1 MARSAKASKAK
12 GRRLQN
18 YVRDML
24 RDVYSQLHEDDI
36 KSQTMGMTG
45 EDIVRSPA
53 AKEVCAFSFECK
65 NVERLQMW
73 QAIEQCE
80 TNCTIPHVPAVVFK
94 KNGKEPYVAI
104 PFTVFCDMLQF
115 ENEGRVSEQKEPTPK
130 SISSTV
136 RPERIA
142 NGR

>member
-1 MARSAKASKAK
+1 MAKSAKASKAK

-18 YVRDML
+18 LVRDKL
-24 RDVYSQLHEDDI
+24 REIYTSKLHEDDI

-45 EDIVRSPA
+45 EDIVLSPA
-53 AKEVCAFSFECK
+53 AREVCPFSFECK

-80 TNCTIPHVPAVVFK
+80 ANKPDVSAPAIVFK

-104 PFTVFCDMLQF
+104 PFTIFCDMLQ
-115 ENEGRVSEQKEPTPK
+115 K
-130 SISSTV
+130 
-136 RPERIA
+136 ERISE
-142 NGR
+142 